1 MPMECKYL
9 SGISLV
15 IALSVL
21 VGCKEKEPIPTE
33 PQTQTAKMTLIA
45 TQVETKTYLGA
56 PEGSKI
62 PILWE
67 ANDEIWVRSS
77 LQKEGTPGTRFSTS
91 GSGLSQGGKIAEF
104 NGETLDKGP
113 YVAVYPYSLVNS
125 SSDNATVTIEVPQ
138 KQEYKSGSFGHNA
151 NLAAALWSTGNRL
164 TFNSLAGSLRVSLSG
179 HSEVSKVVVTDKDP
193 ASVLWGKCVVT
204 LNKEGTAIESVKWSN
219 DAAKRNEVEIELG
232 TDIKLSGSTPSDFY
246 CVVPEGAFAKGFD
259 IALCDAA
266 GNVINTISNDSPST
280 IKNNEVLVVTL
291 EEKPF
296 KKGSGSESDPYMI
309 ENSGDLQM
317 MAELINGAEY
327 TSYADKH
334 FRQGAD
340 INMQDVTVPAIGTD
354 SDHAFKGTYDG
365 GGFTISNLSPVA
377 ASGKAAGMFAYTSG
391 AKVSNLKIDG
401 YTNTGDN
408 GEQGVIAGHAIN
420 STFSDISINANVHF
434 VLCACGGV
442 VGYMEGGKIENCSLQ
457 GFIHDEKYGD
467 FQGITVVSAVGGIV
481 GCASGA
487 EIKNCTVKGNVTAAG
502 EQLGG
507 IAGQVKNCTI
517 ENCKVLDGSTV
528 TGDNYYV
535 GGIAG
540 EMLEGGKITG
550 CEVQAQVVCWYP
562 GAAGIVAWVQSGDI
576 SDCVVGSN
584 ALVRTGQDKAGGIVA
599 YIYHKNTAQ
608 KVNISNCAVY
618 CNVAASYSVGG
629 IVGECNP
636 THNDSEIN
644 IWNCAYVGGEI
655 IDAGYAASKWT
666 MIGGLVAWA
675 RMGSTTSK
683 LNIVNCF
690 SSPSTMRCDFPQA
703 LEVDLGGFIGE
714 QGGSNASVNI
724 QGCYN
729 TLNSG
734 NLIINGNTSPASSY
748 FQYGTLVGNP
758 TKTNLQDCYYVDGVR
773 ALGKN
778 NSGNMERV
786 EAMTKKQMHDGTLLN
801 ALNSFQSSYS
811 GPLTLKK
818 WVASPSGLPVLE
830 GIAANPSVGK
840 QKALRVSLIGDSL
853 STFDGYAPHGYQGS
867 RAPNGYRCHYPT
879 SDGNVTSAAQTY
891 WYMLTYDLLS
901 NAVWD
906 TNLAFSGTA
915 VTRCTDPSYSD
926 RYWYGQDFCAR
937 YIENGGMGSPDII
950 IINGGANDW
959 AHGIYQMLGD
969 QKLVRYPT
977 TTPHRP
983 SDAAMNAVYAVAD
996 ACKTLEEA
1004 EALPDGSFVEAYVKL
1019 VRMMTLQYPHV
1030 KIVVLIHDTL
1040 TPDVEEALLH
1050 IANHYDNCRA
1060 VDLYAVNGFNDF
1072 GWDFEYL
1079 KKGYQPN
1086 MPKHDLDWSKIV
1098 TTGDLRQN
1106 SSDHYSAQAMKF
1118 IAEKIYKEIGS
1129 WLESSASYNE
1139 SDNGSITDF
1148 DNINGAW

>member
-1 MPMECKYL
+1 MIRKCL
-9 SGISLV
+9 SGFSLM

-21 VGCKEKEPIPTE
+21 VGCKNKEPITPE
-33 PQTQTAKMTLIA
+33 PQTAQMTLIA
-45 TQVETKTYLGA
+45 TQVESKTYLGT

-62 PILWE
+62 PIYWE
-67 ANDEIWVRSS
+67 TTDEIWVRSS
-77 LQKEGTPGTRFSTS
+77 LQKEGTSGERFSTS
-91 GSGLSQGGKIAEF
+91 GSGITLGGKVAEF
-104 NGETLDKGP
+104 KGETLEKGP
-113 YVAVYPYSLVNS
+113 YVAIYPYSLVNS
-125 SSDNATVTIEVPQ
+125 SSDNASVTIDMPQ
-138 KQEYKSGSFGHNA
+138 KQEYKSGSFAHNA
-151 NLAAALWSTGNRL
+151 NLAAALWSSGNRL
-164 TFNSLAGSLRVSLSG
+164 TFNSIAGTLRISLTG
-179 HSEVSKVVVTDKDP
+179 HSDVSKVIVTDKDP
-193 ASVLWGKCVVT
+193 SSVLWGKCV
-204 LNKEGTAIESVKWSN
+204 LKINGEGTAIESITWSN
-219 DAAKRNEVEIELG
+219 SDSKRNEVEIDLETAISLNG
-232 TDIKLSGSTPSDFY
+232 TTPSDFY
-246 CVVPEGAFAKGFD
+246 CVVPEGAFAKGFT
-259 IALCDAA
+259 ISLCDSA
-266 GNVINTISNDSPST
+266 GNVLNTVSSDTAST
-280 IKNNEVLVVTL
+280 VKANEVLVVPL
-291 EEKPF
+291 NEKPF
-296 KKGSGSESDPYMI
+296 GKGSGTESDPYLI
-309 ENSGDLQM
+309 AKPSDLRM
-317 MAELINGAEY
+317 MAEVCSGSDYASY
-327 TSYADKH
+327 TDKH
-334 FRQGAD
+334 FRQSAD
-340 INMQDVTVPAIGTD
+340 LNMLDVALPPIGID
-354 SDHAFKGTYDG
+354 SGHAFKGTYDG

-377 ASGKAAGMFAYTSG
+377 ASGNPAGMFGYTSG
-391 AKVSNLKIDG
+391 ASVSNLKIDG
-401 YTNTGDN
+401 YTNSGDK
-408 GEQGVIAGHAIN
+408 GEQGVIAGHAVN
-420 STFSDISINANVHF
+420 STFSDISINANVNF
-434 VLCACGGV
+434 LMCACGGV

-457 GFIHDEKYGD
+457 GFVHDEKYGD

-481 GCASGA
+481 GYASGA
-487 EIKNCTVKGNVTAAG
+487 VISNCTVKGDITAAG

-507 IAGQVKNCTI
+507 IAGQVKNSTI
-517 ENCKVLDGSTV
+517 ENCRILDGSTV

-599 YIYHKNTAQ
+599 YIYHKSVAQ

-655 IDAGYAASKWT
+655 IDAGYATGKWT

-675 RMGSTTSK
+675 RMGSTTSS

-734 NLIINGNTSPASSY
+734 NLIVNGSTSPSSSY
-748 FQYGTLVGNP
+748 YQYGSLVGNP
-758 TKTNLQDCYYVDGVR
+758 TKTNLKSCFYVDGVPPM
-773 ALGKN
+773 GKN
-778 NSGNMERV
+778 NSGNMENV
-786 EAMTKKQMHDGTLLN
+786 EPMTKKQMLDGTLLGE
-801 ALNSFQSSYS
+801 LNSFQSSYS

-818 WVASPSGLPVLE
+818 WVASPDGLPILD
-830 GIAANPSVGK
+830 GIAANPSIGK
-840 QKALRVSLIGDSL
+840 QKPLRVSLIGDSL
-853 STFDGYAPHGYQGS
+853 SSFDGYAPHGYQGS

-891 WYMLTYDLLS
+891 WYMLTYNLLS

-915 VTRCTDPSYSD
+915 VTRCTNSSYSD
-926 RYWYGQDFCAR
+926 KYWYGQDFCAR

-959 AHGIYQMLGD
+959 AHGIYNMLGS
-969 QKLVRYPT
+969 QKLERYPAS
-977 TTPHRP
+977 TPHRP
-983 SDAAMNAVYAVAD
+983 GDSEMNAVYAVAD
-996 ACKTLEEA
+996 GCKTLEEA
-1004 EALPDGSFVEAYVKL
+1004 KQLPDGTFVEAYVKL

-1040 TPDVEEALLH
+1040 TPDVEEVLLH
-1050 IANHYDNCRA
+1050 IADHYDNCRA

-1118 IAEKIYKEIGS
+1118 IAEKIYKELGS